1 MADLLEVPQEHL
13 LLEQVQS
20 VVLLEPKGGNDLLEV
35 PIEQLEVLEVVQ
47 DNTLHETVP
56 ELVILTEAQQGPPGP
71 PGAPGQAGVS
81 YVTFKASGPIG
92 GHRAVC
98 AAFSGLV
105 KYADSRDVTGAMS
118 VLGLSLHAAE
128 DGAPINV
135 ANSGEVIEPSWSW
148 TQDLPIFVGL
158 DGVLTQQPPDTGYQ
172 LVVAIATSSTSA
184 LLSIKQPIVI

>member
-1 MADLLEVPQEHL
+1 MADLLETTREQL
-13 LLEQVQS
+13 LQEQVETA
-20 VVLLEPKGGNDLLEV
+20 VLLEPQGSDEILEV
-35 PIEQLEVLEVVQ
+35 PTEHVLLEAGQ
-47 DNTLHETVP
+47 DNTLLEPVQ
-56 ELVILTEAQQGPPGP
+56 ELVLLTEAQQGPPGP

-128 DGAPINV
+128 DGAPISV